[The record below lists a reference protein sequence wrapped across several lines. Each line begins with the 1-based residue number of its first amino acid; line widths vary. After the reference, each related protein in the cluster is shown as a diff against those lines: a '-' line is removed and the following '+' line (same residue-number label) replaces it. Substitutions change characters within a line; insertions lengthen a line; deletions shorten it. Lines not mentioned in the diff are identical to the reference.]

1 MGVMKEKLEAV
12 MNEWDKEDEVQT
24 NKKAPL
30 SKKLID
36 FILKNQ
42 NSTALQITNHIMKVY
57 PDTKRANISSILKQL
72 ADRNHLEREYYFDP
86 ALHRSSYKYR
96 VPSEAKRQE
105 LEAVRKAEDKASKER
120 LTKMRAQAEAARA
133 AKAAKKEER
142 LKAQDDVGTKWN
154 TGLSDLLQSQVTEH
168 LLRPIEIPPYDKD
181 PQVIIRSLSVMQARA
196 LYDELKKI
204 FGG

>member
-1 MGVMKEKLEAV
+1 MGLMKEKLEAV
-12 MNEWDKEDEVQT
+12 MNEWNKEDEVQT
-24 NKKAPL
+24 NKKVPL
-30 SKKLID
+30 SKKIID
-36 FILKNQ
+36 YVLKNP
-42 NSTALQITNHIMKVY
+42 NSTALQITNYIMRTY
-57 PDTKRANISSILKQL
+57 PDTVKANISSILKQL
-72 ADRNHLEREYYFDP
+72 SDRNHLEREYYFDKV
-86 ALHRSSYKYR
+86 AHRSSYKYR
-96 VPSEAKRQE
+96 VPSEDRKQE

-120 LTKMRAQAEAARA
+120 LEKMRLQAEVARA

-142 LKAQDDVGTKWN
+142 LKAQDDVGTRWN
-154 TGLSDLLQSQVTEH
+154 TGLSDLLPSQVTEH